1 MWGSPTYMDDRYLY
15 VIALDFEPFGVD
27 KSEGYDSRLFALAL
41 LLSSSLCINTK
52 YKFDESSLE

>member
-1 MWGSPTYMDDRYLY
+1 MEDRYLY